1 MRTATTVYYPEGCN
15 MLLTATAAYRYQIR
29 LKYKP
34 VKHYDNNQKAKIV
47 TTEQL
52 MRKMLAAMVCS
63 ACLQLLSSLSR
74 QGTSTVAILNRNNTH
89 LWYVS
94 SLSAQLLAVFRTAM
108 VLNGSSL
115 NLNTDSDP
123 GVFLTMLDIV
133 NYLFYNC

>member
-1 MRTATTVYYPEGCN
+1 
-15 MLLTATAAYRYQIR
+15 
-29 LKYKP
+29 
-34 VKHYDNNQKAKIV
+34 
-47 TTEQL
+47 
-52 MRKMLAAMVCS
+52 MVCS